1 MPPPGWLTAKQH
13 LPSSS
18 TGFLK
23 ASQLSSRPLP
33 ASRFVASGSRRPA
46 GFSTIPTY
54 AKQFK
59 IPRMSHDAVE
69 LQQAQSQDR
78 PEVPASPKAP
88 TVQGWTEIYQWLDTM
103 GEGFRSARAGP
114 QSTLK
119 TSQLFCT
126 HLNTDSQIGI
136 IINHVDYIGHAISAF
151 FFFFFK
157 PL

>member
-1 MPPPGWLTAKQH
+1 MPPPGWLTAKAD
-13 LPSSS
+13 LSSSS

-23 ASQLSSRPLP
+23 ASQLTTRPLP
-33 ASRFVASGSRRPA
+33 ASRFVASGSHRPA
-46 GFSTIPTY
+46 GFSTVPTH

-78 PEVPASPKAP
+78 PEVPASPQPP
-88 TVQGWTEIYQWLDTM
+88 TVQEWTEIYQWLDTI

-119 TSQLFCT
+119 TSQLFLYSSK
-126 HLNTDSQIGI
+126 H
-136 IINHVDYIGHAISAF
+136 
-151 FFFFFK
+151 
-157 PL
+157 